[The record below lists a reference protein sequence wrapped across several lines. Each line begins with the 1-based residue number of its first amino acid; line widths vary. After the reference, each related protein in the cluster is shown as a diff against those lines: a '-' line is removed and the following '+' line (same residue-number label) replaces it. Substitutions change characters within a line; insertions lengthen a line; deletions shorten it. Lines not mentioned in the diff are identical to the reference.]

1 MAQRGVF
8 ADGKGGLSGVALLE
22 IKEITKR
29 FGGLTAL
36 NQVSFDINPGEI
48 MGLIGPNGSGKSTLI
63 NVITGTYKPTGGRIV
78 FKGRDV
84 TGLKPHV
91 TARAGIGRSFQLSAL
106 FKEFSVLDTMRL
118 AFHLQSGVGFCGA
131 ALNTSATVV
140 KERETDQKAMA
151 FLEFLG
157 IGHAKDELTK
167 NLPHGLERLLGVGMA
182 MATGA
187 EMLLLDEPVTGM
199 NPTETDE
206 MMQMIRGIR
215 DRGTTIL
222 VVEHN
227 MRVIMGLC
235 DRIAAINFGRK
246 IAEGTPEHVRENK
259 EVIEAYL
266 GTEEETAA

>member
-1 MAQRGVF
+1 M
-8 ADGKGGLSGVALLE
+8 ALLE
-22 IKEITKR
+22 IREITKR

-36 NQVSFDINPGEI
+36 DQVSFDIDPGEI

-84 TGLKPHV
+84 TGLKPHA

-106 FKEFSVLDTMRL
+106 FKEFTVLDTMRL

-131 ALNTSATVV
+131 VINTRATAA
-140 KERETDQKAMA
+140 KEKETDKKAME

-157 IGHAKDELTK
+157 IDHARDELTK

-199 NPTETDE
+199 NPTETDQ
-206 MMQMIRGIR
+206 MMQMIRAIR
-215 DRGTTIL
+215 DRGATIL

-235 DRIAAINFGRK
+235 DRITALNFGRK
-246 IAEGTPEHVRENK
+246 IAEGPPDHVREHK

-266 GTEEETAA
+266 GTEEEGVA